1 MTDKTKINKKI
12 EVMRMHKQEYNSQ
25 IGPCGEKRS
34 QEHFRNISI
43 AEKDELFFDKESYKE
58 EIDLIL

>member
-12 EVMRMHKQEYNSQ
+12 EVMRMHKQEYDSQ

-34 QEHFRNISI
+34 QEHFRNTSI
-43 AEKDELFFDKESYKE
+43 AEKDELFFDKESDKE
-58 EIDLIL
+58 EVDLIL